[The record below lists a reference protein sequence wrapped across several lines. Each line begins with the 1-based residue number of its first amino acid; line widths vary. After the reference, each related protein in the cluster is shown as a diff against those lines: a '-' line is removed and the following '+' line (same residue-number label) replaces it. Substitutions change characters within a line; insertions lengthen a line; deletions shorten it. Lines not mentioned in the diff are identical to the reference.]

1 MHLYGLPADM
11 DGITA
16 VAEKHGRES
25 SSRTAARRR
34 PRGTTGRSVGT
45 LGHIGAF
52 SFNGNKNLP
61 GGEGGALVT
70 DDEEA
75 WDMAARVQQFGERR
89 RTDGERE
96 YNVYGMGWMYRGTEM
111 TNAFI
116 RSQMTRTG

>member
-1 MHLYGLPADM
+1 MA
-11 DGITA
+11 T
-16 VAEKHGRES
+16 R
-25 SSRTAARRR
+25 
-34 PRGTTGRSVGT
+34 
-45 LGHIGAF
+45 
-52 SFNGNKNLP
+52 NLP

-89 RTDGERE
+89 RSDGERE

-116 RSQMTRTG
+116 RSQMTRIADTTAHVSRQTPPI